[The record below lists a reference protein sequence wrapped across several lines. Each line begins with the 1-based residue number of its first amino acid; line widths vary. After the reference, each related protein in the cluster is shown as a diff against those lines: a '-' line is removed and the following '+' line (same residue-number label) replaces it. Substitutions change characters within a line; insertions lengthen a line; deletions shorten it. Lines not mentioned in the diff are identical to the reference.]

1 VLEEQV
7 CHNLAF
13 GLCDV
18 PARLAGTLPDFPDVD
33 WQAFE
38 QASELALLDLNAGG
52 PPEGED

>member
-1 VLEEQV
+1 
-7 CHNLAF
+7 LAF